1 MNRYRSVSIFK
12 EATRKKV
19 NTNKNRKTTNKK
31 RRCRKVRKQK
41 GGISENTNSKRRVK
55 KSTKRRKRRRTVR
68 KQIGGGGISK
78 RDMCKAK
85 LLFGGGLQKN
95 LKCFAMGDDESFNLT
110 KKLNE
115 PIPDSCNE
123 TLRLSNKKCGNCV
136 TPSYLEIME
145 QLSMDTYGVA
155 GSHAVTVFGGAVRDY
170 IHFNFKRTDVLN
182 DIDINYRKP
191 WGEVVELFNTTPYN
205 CLNKEL
211 DETKKYIM
219 VGSKTAAEYLEGFN
233 IMPRAYSYLNLE
245 SRCNSISIVVSESP
259 MIIVDFF
266 DGKAIEDAKRN
277 HYCAPF
283 IDKELT
289 TENLTLWVS
298 APNQDKLLWR
308 MLKFANRG
316 YTIDESTAN
325 IIYAYWWKN
334 KESTGNH
341 ATEVKWKKIW
351 KVLKYEHA
359 NAIFGPNG
367 IMEDGLKLLAGNEGI
382 PTYDEMIQL
391 LVQKKYIH
399 INEQGEINP
408 IIGV

>member
-1 MNRYRSVSIFK
+1 MNRYRSVK
-12 EATRKKV
+12 ESTRKKV

-41 GGISENTNSKRRVK
+41 RGISENTNSKRRVK
-55 KSTKRRKRRRTVR
+55 KSTKRRRRRRTVR
-68 KQIGGGGISK
+68 KQIGGRLSENE
-78 RDMCKAK
+78 MCKAK
-85 LLFGGGLQKN
+85 LLFNRALQKN
-95 LKCFAMGDDESFNLT
+95 LRCFAMGEVESFNLI
-110 KKLNE
+110 KKLKE
-115 PIPDSCNE
+115 PIPESCNE
-123 TLRLSNKKCGNCV
+123 TLRLSNKNCKNCV
-136 TPSYLEIME
+136 TPSYKEIME
-145 QLSMDTYGVA
+145 QLSTDEYGVI
-155 GSHAVTVFGGAVRDY
+155 GTHAVTVFGGAVRDY
-170 IHFNFKRTDVLN
+170 IHFNFERTDVLN

-245 SRCNSISIVVSESP
+245 SRCNSISVVVSESP

-266 DGKAIEDAKRN
+266 DGKAIEDAIRY

-316 YTIDESTAN
+316 YSIDESTAK
-325 IIYAYWWKN
+325 IIYTYWWKN

-367 IMEDGLKLLAGNEGI
+367 IMDNGLKLLADNEGI

-399 INEQGEINP
+399 INEQGETNANYDD
-408 IIGV
+408 VEM